1 MSSVPTKSTIP
12 VILNPI
18 LYTIAPSEAKIVFSE
33 IVGNGRG
40 RFGFFAS
47 WKNYV
52 TPLTLFVIVLVRY
65 IKSQNFWTSK
75 CIQDFGWLL
84 QYKSDHK
91 HFLNI
96 FFAMQTYLL
105 DYLFDFDLN
114 PTRDPDVARGCSS
127 LHGSS

>member
-1 MSSVPTKSTIP
+1 MSSVPTKSTIL

-18 LYTIAPSEAKIVFSE
+18 LYTLALSEAKIVYPE

-47 WKNYV
+47 SKNYV
-52 TPLTLFVIVLVRY
+52 TQLTLFVIVLMRY

-84 QYKSDHK
+84 EYIGYANPNAQ
-91 HFLNI
+91 
-96 FFAMQTYLL
+96 FFSTI
-105 DYLFDFDLN
+105 
-114 PTRDPDVARGCSS
+114 P
-127 LHGSS
+127 

>member
-84 QYKSDHK
+84 EYKWA
-91 HFLNI
+91 L
-96 FFAMQTYLL
+96 
-105 DYLFDFDLN
+105 
-114 PTRDPDVARGCSS
+114 
-127 LHGSS
+127 